1 LVSTKS
7 NWRSR
12 RRIGPGPGAAAPG
25 PALGRRAEIAR
36 AGVVI
41 RPRSIR
47 PIVRARWRRPTAAAG
62 EVGPQDPFTSDRPIA
77 AEVPKEA
84 RPMFAQSHV
93 VENDLLGVIPALWLL
108 LVLVLTALGVVA
120 HASFA

>member
-1 LVSTKS
+1 V
-7 NWRSR
+7 
-12 RRIGPGPGAAAPG
+12 
-25 PALGRRAEIAR
+25 GR
-36 AGVVI
+36 V
-41 RPRSIR
+41 
-47 PIVRARWRRPTAAAG
+47 W
-62 EVGPQDPFTSDRPIA
+62 PQDRLTSDRPIA